1 MSKIFKAFNDV
12 YEPPKPSDSPLQ
24 VSVEL
29 LKKLGYSEEGKLIL
43 PFKELFPER
52 KEVSIG
58 EILVSEM
65 DCNKER
71 FFNLVSDL
79 LIHYE
84 DASAKDIFYGVDI
97 FDRGHEGKIKKPWW
111 ASQDKDFVCDKPE
124 YFYEIETSL
133 SSITMKGFNTSL
145 IHVGVA
151 NDTIVDAKGARL
163 MKKLGGYVTLTPN
176 AKDCIC
182 MVGQSTR
189 VVGHGGTNN
198 IYYLV
203 DGLVKATLEDG
214 LIISEALSSNITTTG
229 ISPIV
234 ISDGKDSTI
243 IMNGMM
249 GTVFSYGNHTSVS
262 GRADLNLLAL
272 KGKYNTAFLNTLP
285 NYFYLGESCTLSI
298 HDIASNMIKE
308 IRSGKDVK
316 TNTWYQAIDKESN
329 TFEEVKEMDNA
340 AL

>member
-52 KEVSIG
+52 KEVPIG

-97 FDRGHEGKIKKPWW
+97 FDRGHEDKIKEPWW

-285 NYFYLGESCTLSI
+285 NYFYLSETCTLSI